1 MEGLRVIGDPNIYA
15 KKYYQSG
22 IDEIIYMDTVAS
34 LYGRNN
40 LSDIVKKTV
49 KDVYVPI
56 TVGGGIRS
64 IDDVKYLLRW
74 EQRKL
79 L

>member
-1 MEGLRVIGDPNIYA
+1 MFMQESIMNQVLMRLYIWILLQVFMV
-15 KKYYQSG
+15 
-22 IDEIIYMDTVAS
+22 EII
-34 LYGRNN
+34 

-64 IDDVKYLLRW
+64 IDDVKFF
-74 EQRKL
+74 
-79 L
+79 